1 MLKVVNNE
9 KRNEEESIESRVS
22 LVLGDWLSGQTPF
35 SVLGIIHRDRKV
47 MEVCSSGTQAVA
59 APAWALSSFNRMHSV
74 YPMGVEH
81 MRSSGAH
88 AQGWGPWLALV
99 SRGWPPNRT
108 VLLAPLWD
116 FIHRIPE
123 IGSPEWCLHTDFRWF
138 KFLCRWDSSKNL
150 FPLGPTHSKAGST
163 FLGRVLCTLVV
174 FVIQSLSHVWLFATP

>member
-88 AQGWGPWLALV
+88 AQGWGP
-99 SRGWPPNRT
+99 
-108 VLLAPLWD
+108 
-116 FIHRIPE
+116 
-123 IGSPEWCLHTDFRWF
+123 
-138 KFLCRWDSSKNL
+138 
-150 FPLGPTHSKAGST
+150 
-163 FLGRVLCTLVV
+163 
-174 FVIQSLSHVWLFATP
+174 